1 MTDFDP
7 DGFDPD
13 DFDDDF
19 DETDLSFPGTGP
31 EGFAD
36 LDPET
41 LAALDGASADAFA
54 ARKVDL
60 TRILAGGETGVQF
73 ASLALFA
80 EPLFSLYE
88 LDPEDAFRL
97 LTSPRPSPTTR
108 SRCSRR
114 RACSG
119 PSSRSRRPSRPT
131 AGRPSRPSSSATT
144 PPRTTGS
151 RSTASSKRPSPTGA
165 RWTRDEVAA
174 AQQTGHETLGFD
186 ALLHHPAFRVGTEA
200 DDATHAG
207 FGPDAL
213 SDVEARAL
221 FAQPL
226 LDAVDPAADADAF
239 EDALARA
246 DAYWAFARTT
256 DAPADAAAG
265 RAFARDHAGTSAEE
279 AETMVRRYREL
290 FPEKG

>member
-1 MTDFDP
+1 MT
-7 DGFDPD
+7 

-19 DETDLSFPGTGP
+19 DFDDAAFDDLDGPDAFPGTGP

-41 LAALDGASADAFA
+41 LAVLDGASADAFA
-54 ARKVDL
+54 ARKKAL
-60 TRILAGGETGVQF
+60 TRVLTSGETGVQF

-88 LDPEDAFRL
+88 LDPDDAFRL
-97 LTSPRPSPTTR
+97 ATEPEAVADDTVALLETARVLWAFLSLTEPEQGHRRQALAAQLVGDDPSEDDWLALDGLLDAARPYWNAMEP
-108 SRCSRR
+108 
-114 RACSG
+114 
-119 PSSRSRRPSRPT
+119 
-131 AGRPSRPSSSATT
+131 
-144 PPRTTGS
+144 
-151 RSTASSKRPSPTGA
+151 
-165 RWTRDEVAA
+165 EEIAA
-174 AQQTGHETLGFD
+174 AEQTGHETCAFD
-186 ALLHHPAFRVGTEA
+186 DLLHHPAFRVGTEA
-200 DDATHAG
+200 DDASHAG

-226 LDAVDPAADADAF
+226 LDAVDPGADADAF

-246 DAYWAFARTT
+246 DAYWAFARTA
-256 DAPADAAAG
+256 DADAAAAG
-265 RAFARDHAGTSAEE
+265 RAFAQSNPGASAEE
-279 AETMVRRYREL
+279 AEAMLRRYHEL